1 MTIRNPAVWTW
12 DQIKIAAI
20 TVEGAGHGPRT
31 LPRSLAIQRIGL
43 ADIRYALA
51 HGIKDFNADPT
62 HYLFL
67 CALYPL
73 VGLIAARLISGTALI
88 PLLFP
93 LVSGFALIGPLAAVG
108 IYEMSRRREA
118 GIAVSWTDA
127 FQVFRSPA
135 IWEIV
140 KLAVLFAALF
150 IVWVLVADLLYR
162 ATLANMATD
171 SFGEFLHAVFT
182 TGPGWAL
189 LIVGNGLGFL
199 VRPDSTCARPGVL
212 PGRDRP
218 SRARRNCDPHIH
230 RSGALQSRH
239 RGNMGPDGGRDP
251 ARRIDPAAAGTGGGA
266 AGALTRKLA
275 SVPAVGGRGL
285 RHAPLADEASSR
297 LSSVLICH
305 GRNESDGGRPSG
317 NPSRRRGPL
326 AQDGLFS
333 KGRRQLG

>member
-20 TVEGAGHGPRT
+20 TVEEAGHGPRT

-51 HGIKDFNADPT
+51 HGIEDFNADPT

-73 VGLIAARLISGTALI
+73 VGLVAARLISGTALI

-199 VRPDSTCARPGVL
+199 FALTALVL
-212 PGRDRP
+212 GLVSFQAVID
-218 SRARRNCDPHIH
+218 HH
-230 RSGALQSRH
+230 V
-239 RGNMGPDGGRDP
+239 P
-251 ARRIDPAAAGTGGGA
+251 AEIAIRTSIAAARSNPGTVAIWGLTVA
-266 AGALTRKLA
+266 AILLVGSIPLLLGLAVALPVLSHA
-275 SVPAVGGRGL
+275 SWHLYRRLVI
-285 RHAPLADEASSR
+285 AD
-297 LSSVLICH
+297 
-305 GRNESDGGRPSG
+305 
-317 NPSRRRGPL
+317 
-326 AQDGLFS
+326 
-333 KGRRQLG
+333 

>member
-51 HGIKDFNADPT
+51 HGIEDFNADPT

-73 VGLIAARLISGTALI
+73 VGLVAARLISGTALV

-127 FQVFRSPA
+127 FQVFRSPV

-162 ATLANMATD
+162 ATLAIRPQLVRQLPARGVHD
-171 SFGEFLHAVFT
+171 RPRLGALHRRQWSRV
-182 TGPGWAL
+182 
-189 LIVGNGLGFL
+189 L

-212 PGRDRP
+212 PGRDRS
-218 SRARRNCDPHIH
+218 SRARRNRHPHIH
-230 RSGALQSRH
+230 RSGTLQSRH
-239 RGNMGPDGGRDP
+239 RGNMGPDCGRDP
-251 ARRIDPAAAGTGGGA
+251 ARRIDPSVARTGGGA

-275 SVPAVGGRGL
+275 SVPAAGGRGL
-285 RHAPLADEASSR
+285 RHASPADEASSR
-297 LSSVLICH
+297 LGSVLICH

>member
-162 ATLANMATD
+162 ATLANMATN

-199 VRPDSTCARPGVL
+199 FALTALVL
-212 PGRDRP
+212 GLVSFQAVID
-218 SRARRNCDPHIH
+218 HH
-230 RSGALQSRH
+230 V
-239 RGNMGPDGGRDP
+239 P
-251 ARRIDPAAAGTGGGA
+251 AEIAIRTSIAAARSNPGTVAIWGLTVA
-266 AGALTRKLA
+266 AILLVGSIPLLLGLAVALPVLSHA
-275 SVPAVGGRGL
+275 SWHLYRRLVV
-285 RHAPLADEASSR
+285 AD
-297 LSSVLICH
+297 
-305 GRNESDGGRPSG
+305 
-317 NPSRRRGPL
+317 
-326 AQDGLFS
+326 
-333 KGRRQLG
+333 

>member
-20 TVEGAGHGPRT
+20 TVEEAGHCPPT

-51 HGIKDFNADPT
+51 HGIEDFNADPT

-73 VGLIAARLISGTALI
+73 VGLVAARLISGTALI

-171 SFGEFLHAVFT
+171 LFGEFLHAVFT

-199 VRPDSTCARPGVL
+199 FALTALVL
-212 PGRDRP
+212 GLVSFQAVID
-218 SRARRNCDPHIH
+218 HH
-230 RSGALQSRH
+230 V
-239 RGNMGPDGGRDP
+239 P
-251 ARRIDPAAAGTGGGA
+251 AEIAIRTSIAAARSNPGTVAIWGLTVA
-266 AGALTRKLA
+266 AILLVGSIPLLLGLAVALPVLSHA
-275 SVPAVGGRGL
+275 SWHLYRRLVI
-285 RHAPLADEASSR
+285 AD
-297 LSSVLICH
+297 
-305 GRNESDGGRPSG
+305 
-317 NPSRRRGPL
+317 
-326 AQDGLFS
+326 
-333 KGRRQLG
+333 